1 MSNPC
6 PFMTISQNAWILLYV
21 SLKRVQWLL
30 RKLLLFLKYLQGT
43 RASIW
48 VIPNRAAKKLWQYSW
63 CLQCNHLPLN
73 CSPQLP
79 HSVSGEEGK
88 TSKAPLWHDSPN
100 LFYSLN
106 IRHAPKEKKIPLH
119 VTRISLAAVNEG
131 FLSQLTSG
139 RSLTMLPLTPSGS
152 WRQQLPPPQVFG
164 PAEQSQLSDTHV
176 RGAAAPTPLP
186 NRHHL
191 HLPRAGREAQTQV
204 VTGSRFNNVS
214 CEPYIYI

>member
-106 IRHAPKEKKIPLH
+106 IWHAPKEKKIPLH
-119 VTRISLAAVNEG
+119 VTRISLAAVFFHSWPLAG
-131 FLSQLTSG
+131 VWP
-139 RSLTMLPLTPSGS
+139 RSLWPHQVAEGSNCLHLRSLVQLNNPSSQTPMSGGLQLPLRSPTGTTCISP
-152 WRQQLPPPQVFG
+152 
-164 PAEQSQLSDTHV
+164 EQGEKL
-176 RGAAAPTPLP
+176 
-186 NRHHL
+186 RH
-191 HLPRAGREAQTQV
+191 R
-204 VTGSRFNNVS
+204 
-214 CEPYIYI
+214 

>member
-43 RASIW
+43 RASSW
-48 VIPNRAAKKLWQYSW
+48 VIPNRAAKMLWQYSC
-63 CLQCNHLPLN
+63 CLQCNHLLLN

-106 IRHAPKEKKIPLH
+106 IWHAPKEKKNPFTCNQNFSRCSEWRFSFTVDPLAG
-119 VTRISLAAVNEG
+119 VWPPSLWPHQVAEG
-131 FLSQLTSG
+131 SNCLHL
-139 RSLTMLPLTPSGS
+139 RSLVQLNNPSSQTPMSGGLQLPLRSPTGTTCISP
-152 WRQQLPPPQVFG
+152 
-164 PAEQSQLSDTHV
+164 EQGEKL
-176 RGAAAPTPLP
+176 
-186 NRHHL
+186 RH
-191 HLPRAGREAQTQV
+191 R
-204 VTGSRFNNVS
+204 
-214 CEPYIYI
+214 